1 MEIFRQVDYLW
12 IFDPYINF
20 KDRQNF
26 ELDDS
31 SLTLADYSQMRL
43 INRTLLTFFIQ
54 DINECGI
61 EEAVK
66 KFSETTQL
74 ELTD

>member
-43 INRTLLTFFIQ
+43 INRTLLTFFMQ

>member
-1 MEIFRQVDYLW
+1 LEIFRQVDYLW

-20 KDRQNF
+20 KDRKNF
-26 ELDDS
+26 VLDDS

-43 INRTLLTFFIQ
+43 INRTLLTFFMQ

-66 KFSETTQL
+66 KFSET
-74 ELTD
+74 